1 MRKNISVIA
10 SSLILFP
17 KLQNEEVNNNVTVN
31 TATISTKIL
40 LTFPLKW
47 HDILHEMQHK
57 YFKPKIH
64 SAIEFPRE
72 HDCFFYTNM
81 CCVKKL
87 LYLGIIYCTNRF
99 ESKNHSVALK
109 HKISRNMAVFFFYT

>member
-31 TATISTKIL
+31 NVFDNKVVVVQPQYLPKIW

-47 HDILHEMQHK
+47 HDILHE
-57 YFKPKIH
+57 
-64 SAIEFPRE
+64 R
-72 HDCFFYTNM
+72 
-81 CCVKKL
+81 
-87 LYLGIIYCTNRF
+87 
-99 ESKNHSVALK
+99 
-109 HKISRNMAVFFFYT
+109 